1 MFSTDKPIT
10 KSTEDILGR
19 GKFVAH
25 LVNSLNTWNET
36 DPLVIGLYGEWGT
49 GKTSVLNMM
58 LHSPDLKKDRFDI
71 INFAPWMLSESDN
84 LLDDFINELSSV
96 KKTGSRL
103 LKKYAKIIS
112 HLPNKEVVE
121 NLANKFTI
129 IIAGLGLEIS
139 AMLQFFSEIP
149 ESIRKMILIAGI
161 SIGVIGVIIN
171 KIILPLTNKTKS
183 VNDIK
188 NDIKKKLEKS
198 KKKLLIIIDDIDRL
212 TPQEMRQIFRIVRT
226 NADFPKTIYLLAFD
240 RNVVEKAID
249 VPNSISGHDYLEK
262 IIQVNFTLP
271 SISSER
277 IKHYLFNELDRLIEI
292 FPQMKEHFADI
303 SYFQQVFNSGLRDYF
318 QTIRTVKRFINS
330 LEFNF
335 QQVIQNDVVE
345 VNPVD
350 FMAIEAIRLFEPQFY
365 QFLSQNK
372 DLFTTMPK
380 IPLCGTVDQSDVD
393 TRKKIL
399 DEYVGKANLKVKLQE
414 LLNCLF
420 PIVGSGFSSS
430 GAIIDNSLKNTN
442 VCSPAWFDVYFNFI
456 PGGSDH
462 AVTKYDEQRVSMAAS
477 NYNDLSALF
486 QKYIEEDKFTTIIH
500 RLNGFVDDDMFFKKE
515 NYGNIVLCLLN
526 SFNKITIKRSFAPFS
541 DIDYQI
547 VLLIHKLLTR
557 KPIDLTVNFMIL
569 ENTINESTSLYGM
582 TLYLAFEIEEFE
594 KKAGTTWEQIM
605 SDDNIAKTKQLCA
618 DKISKERDNILKKN
632 NPGFILYRWR
642 KWGDEKDCDKY
653 TAELLSDDE
662 KFLKLA
668 ARFTNDSMSTW
679 KQEKGIVST
688 IHHNFDYNGFKE
700 FIALEAAK
708 ERMEKIKG
716 NTHLYQQ
723 YQQVIDLFLKNYEN
737 GNLLT
742 NLLGESTN
750 G

>member
-84 LLDDFINELSSV
+84 LLDGFINELSSV
-96 KKTGSRL
+96 KKTESRL

-139 AMLQFFSEIP
+139 AMLQFFNEIP

-183 VNDIK
+183 VNEIK
-188 NDIKKKLEKS
+188 NDIKKKLKKS
-198 KKKLLIIIDDIDRL
+198 KKKLLVIIDDIDRL

-226 NADFPKTIYLLAFD
+226 NADFPNTIYLLSFD
-240 RNVVEKAID
+240 RTVVEKALTKQD
-249 VPNSISGHDYLEK
+249 FISGHDYLEK

-277 IKHYLFNELDRLIEI
+277 INDYLFNELDRLIEI
-292 FPQMKEHFADI
+292 FPQIKEHFADT
-303 SYFQQVFNSGLRDYF
+303 SYFQQVFNSGLKDYF
-318 QTIRTVKRFINS
+318 QTIRAVKRFINS
-330 LEFNF
+330 IEFNF
-335 QQVIQNDVVE
+335 QQVIQNNVVE

-365 QFLSQNK
+365 QFLSLNK

-380 IPLCGTVDQSDVD
+380 IPLYGTVDQSDVD
-393 TRKKIL
+393 TREKIL
-399 DEYVGKANLKVKLQE
+399 DEYVGRANLKVKLQE

-420 PIVGSGFSSS
+420 PIVRSGFSST

-442 VCSPAWFDVYFNFI
+442 VSSHEWFDVYFNFI
-456 PGGSDH
+456 PGGSDY
-462 AVTKYDEQRVSMAAS
+462 AVSKYDEQRVSMAAS

-526 SFNKITIKRSFAPFS
+526 SFDKITIKRSFAPFS
-541 DIDYQI
+541 GIDYQI
-547 VLLIHKLLTR
+547 VQLIHKLLTR
-557 KPIDLTVNFMIL
+557 KPMDLTANFMIL
-569 ENTINESTSLYGM
+569 ENAINESTSLYGI
-582 TLYLAFEIEEFE
+582 TFYLAIKIEEFE
-594 KKAGTTWEQIM
+594 KKNGGTWERIL
-605 SDDNIAKTKQLCA
+605 SDGDIIKIKQLYSN
-618 DKISKERDNILKKN
+618 KISKERDNILKGN

-668 ARFTNDSMSTW
+668 EWFVGDS
-679 KQEKGIVST
+679 VST
-688 IHHNFDYNGFKE
+688 GREGDNIVARTHKNFNYNDFKE
-700 FIALEAAK
+700 FIDLDKAK
-708 ERMEKIKG
+708 ERMEKIKD
-716 NTHLYQQ
+716 NKQLYSQ
-723 YQQVIDLFLKNYEN
+723 YQQMIDLFLKNYEK
-737 GNLLT
+737 GNLW
-742 NLLGESTN
+742 NNVFGDIN